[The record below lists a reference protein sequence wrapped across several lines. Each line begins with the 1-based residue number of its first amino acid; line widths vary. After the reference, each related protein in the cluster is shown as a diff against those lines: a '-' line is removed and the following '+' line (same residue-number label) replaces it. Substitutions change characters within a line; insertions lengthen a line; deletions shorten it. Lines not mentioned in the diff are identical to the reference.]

1 MKLETQKDKVSY
13 ILGEDI
19 GRSIISQGY
28 DLNVDILVE
37 TIKNVA
43 LGKMKAFLLS
53 KKRIV
58 LCKLGNKK

>member
-37 TIKNVA
+37 TIKNAA
-43 LGKMKAFLLS
+43 LGKK
-53 KKRIV
+53 
-58 LCKLGNKK
+58 